1 MGKGIYVIKQAD
13 SCRCGEVVKK
23 SSFAGLMLILA
34 GVVLLLVTALL
45 MSNGVGG
52 DRGAQGSGSLMSL
65 AGICSILAGSA
76 VLMRNY
82 MVLYADKVRDE
93 VEVPGGVCR
102 SRSLSRHKC
111 VIKVNDVAREVLK
124 SVIATLRTLGYEVV
138 GEISGSVAI
147 MRKRPEGV
155 VPLRY
160 GGKEVTVLVNAR
172 EVRPGLTELVMD
184 YEISGLLAAGALDLA
199 DIAREV
205 SRIIKDV
212 RGGA

>member
-1 MGKGIYVIKQAD
+1 
-13 SCRCGEVVKK
+13 VKK

-34 GVVLLLVTALL
+34 GVMLLLVTALL
-45 MSNGVGG
+45 VSSGVSGG
-52 DRGAQGSGSLMSL
+52 RDAQGSGSLMSL
-65 AGICSILAGSA
+65 AGICIVLAGSA

-102 SRSLSRHKC
+102 SRSFSRHKC
-111 VIKVNDVAREVLK
+111 IIKVNDVACEVFK
-124 SVIATLRTLGYEVV
+124 SVIATLRSLGYEVV
-138 GEISGSVAI
+138 GEMSESVAI
-147 MRKRPEGV
+147 MRKSPGGV

-160 GGKEVTVLVNAR
+160 GRKEVTVLVNAR

-199 DIAREV
+199 DVVREV
-205 SRIIKDV
+205 NRIIKDI